1 MWGIIT
7 SRKWRW
13 HPLPRKWRWYPP
25 VGLVL
30 FALFLLALVLHTL
43 FDRLTPYTSEATLQA
58 PVVGVAPNVSGT
70 IVSASVQDNQTVHVG
85 DHLANSRRILCEERE
100 VECRY
105 CLISLHCDVAH
116 GNT

>member
-13 HPLPRKWRWYPP
+13 HPLSRKWRWYPS

-43 FDRLTPYTSEATLQA
+43 FDRLTPW
-58 PVVGVAPNVSGT
+58 
-70 IVSASVQDNQTVHVG
+70 
-85 DHLANSRRILCEERE
+85 
-100 VECRY
+100 
-105 CLISLHCDVAH
+105 
-116 GNT
+116 